1 LRSARAVRRLVLGP
15 AVVSAAVVDEPLA
28 PIVELLPVEPEAVL
42 ELPVE
47 PVVLELPVA
56 AVPPPVLPAVPVL
69 PVAAPAPV
77 VGVPVLPIGVV
88 CVLCW
93 PAPVAGS
100 FTAGF
105 GGVACA
111 KALPAMAT
119 AARPASS
126 PFNWVDAVMVG
137 CS

>member
-1 LRSARAVRRLVLGP
+1 LRSARAVRRVVLVP
-15 AVVSAAVVDEPLA
+15 AVVSAGIVEEPLA
-28 PIVELLPVEPEAVL
+28 PIVELLPVVPEAVL

-56 AVPPPVLPAVPVL
+56 AVLPPVLPVV
-69 PVAAPAPV
+69 APAPV

-100 FTAGF
+100 FTAGL

-126 PFNWVDAVMVG
+126 PFNWVDAVMG